1 MVVSASKYYLVLLYC
16 TVLYCT
22 VLHCTAPVSE
32 PGEHGVGVLGVA
44 GLPHEVHPHAVLQ
57 LHHRQV
63 HAGHQAPA
71 DKHEED
77 EDLEVYCK
85 LL

>member
-1 MVVSASKYYLVLLYC
+1 MVVVMVLPLP
-16 TVLYCT
+16 L
-22 VLHCTAPVSE
+22 PVSD

-44 GLPHEVHPHAVLQ
+44 GLPHQVHPHTVLQ

-71 DKHEED
+71 EQHEGGED
-77 EDLEVYCK
+77 VEITAK
-85 LL
+85 LML